1 MDRCQSK
8 RRPNQP
14 ERWNYEIAKIEN
26 GAPPTSQIVYYKPSL

>member
-8 RRPNQP
+8 RRLAQS

-26 GAPPTSQIVYYKPSL
+26 GATPTSQIVQLYV